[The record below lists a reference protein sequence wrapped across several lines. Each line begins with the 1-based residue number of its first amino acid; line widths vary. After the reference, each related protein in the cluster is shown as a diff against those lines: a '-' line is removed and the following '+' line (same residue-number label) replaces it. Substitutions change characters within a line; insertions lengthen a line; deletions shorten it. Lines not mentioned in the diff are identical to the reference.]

1 MACSV
6 SDGLAAFSSVWDGSV
21 AAAMST
27 LSDVSALS
35 ELGVGAGAGAGAGD
49 EISICPALPAV
60 ASGAG
65 RC

>member
-35 ELGVGAGAGAGAGD
+35 ELGVGAGAGD
-49 EISICPALPAV
+49 EISVCPALPAV
-60 ASGAG
+60 VSGAG